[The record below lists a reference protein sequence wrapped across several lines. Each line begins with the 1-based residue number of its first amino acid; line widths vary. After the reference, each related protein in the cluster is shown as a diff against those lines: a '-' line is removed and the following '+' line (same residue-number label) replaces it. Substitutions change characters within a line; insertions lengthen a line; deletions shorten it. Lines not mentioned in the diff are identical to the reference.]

1 MSCPTAITA
10 QLPPFTYSPPGEPR
24 PSLVETASIAC
35 IGADK
40 LSNTGQAAPC
50 LPAFTSPDI
59 SELYLY
65 FCVSMSLTHSHSLIV
80 FLGIMTAKLTV
91 HSMADA
97 HMHGFQP
104 GATVNSG
111 LTTLYTS
118 FCGNFSFP

>member
-1 MSCPTAITA
+1 MSCPAAITA
-10 QLPPFTYSPPGEPR
+10 QLPPFTYSPPAEPR

-35 IGADK
+35 TGADK

-59 SELYLY
+59 PELY
-65 FCVSMSLTHSHSLIV
+65 FSVSMSLTHSHSLIV
-80 FLGIMTAKLTV
+80 FPGVRTAKLTA

-97 HMHGFQP
+97 HMHGFQQ
-104 GATVNSG
+104 GAAVNSG
-111 LTTLYTS
+111 LTTLYTR